1 MLQAIKEKKIKP
13 YKKRKRKKENKIKL
27 YKRRKKIKD
36 DNFFDNQPELISLLA
51 PEVIEE
57 HRDYIY
63 MGDDKFARIFSMMF
77 YPNYIEI
84 GWLDD
89 ILNTIG
95 DVDISIQVQ
104 VADERNVIKYLTHK
118 VTKLQS
124 DYILFEKQGNI
135 EELHRLNENIQ
146 AFEEMRRNIQ
156 INNDK
161 LFFIKVILRL
171 NAKSLKELNEKS
183 KILKDEFANKSC
195 EIRTLYFKQ
204 LDALKETLP
213 VNDNILKD
221 NTKNMTTAGL
231 AAMFPIARTKSSVK
245 DGIYLGRDLFTGLPL
260 NLETF
265 TSQLAN
271 ANIAIFGV
279 PGSGKSVTVKT
290 MVGRNAL
297 INRRASILD
306 IEGEY
311 VAQTEK
317 LGGRIIKVRQTI
329 PVGINLFDI
338 DIDDDEGFIDID
350 TKITEIRAI
359 MNGIINKYENR
370 TLKPNEIADIEQAV
384 REVYKEKEITKDIDS
399 IYEKTGGNYEG
410 KITFGNIKKKMPT
423 LTDFY
428 RVMKEKIK
436 NEELSSALSNFLRGK
451 TLGIFDCQSTLR
463 VNDQTICFDISE
475 IKDEIMRYYVCLV
488 LTTWITNKYMATKE
502 RNKRYVVVDEA
513 WNLFKN
519 KETSDFLENLAR
531 RARKKKVAMIL
542 ATQYLLELRQDR
554 QAEAILNC
562 CDTVIL
568 LKQSI
573 GSIDETM
580 KFFKLPL
587 GAKEILMKARPGEC
601 ILIKGGEVRA
611 IKIDMTKF
619 ESEFITT

>member
-1 MLQAIKEKKIKP
+1 MLQVKKEKKLKP
-13 YKKRKRKKENKIKL
+13 YKKRKRVKEE
-27 YKRRKKIKD
+27 D
-36 DNFFDNQPELISLLA
+36 FFDNQPQLMSLLA
-51 PEVIEE
+51 PEVIQEK
-57 HRDYIY
+57 RDYIY
-63 MGDDKFARIFSMMF
+63 MGDDKYARIFTLMV

-95 DVDISIQVQ
+95 DVDISTQVQ

-124 DYILFEKQGNI
+124 DYLLFERQGNI
-135 EELHRLNENIQ
+135 EELHRLEENIQ

-161 LFFIKVILRL
+161 MFFIKITLRV
-171 NAKSLKELNEKS
+171 NAESLKELNEKS
-183 KILKDEFANKSC
+183 KMLRDEFANRSC
-195 EIRTLYFKQ
+195 KIRPLYFKQ

-213 VNDNILKD
+213 LNNNILNDN
-221 NTKNMTTAGL
+221 NRNMTTRGL
-231 AAMFPIARTKSSVK
+231 AAMFPIARTKSSTQE
-245 DGIYLGRDLFTGLPL
+245 GIYLGRDLFTGLPM

-265 TSQLAN
+265 CDGLAN

-279 PGSGKSVTVKT
+279 PGAGKSVTVKT
-290 MVGRNAL
+290 IVGRSAL
-297 INRRASILD
+297 INRRSSILD

-311 VAQTEK
+311 VQQTEK
-317 LGGRIIKVRQTI
+317 LGGRIIKVRQSV

-338 DIDDDEGFIDID
+338 DIDEDEGFIDID
-350 TKITEIRAI
+350 SKVTEIRAI
-359 MNGIINKYENR
+359 INGIINKYENR
-370 TLKPNEIADIEQAV
+370 TLKPYEIADIEQAV
-384 REVYKEKEITKDIDS
+384 KEVYREKEITKDIHS
-399 IYEKTGGNYEG
+399 IYEKEGGKIEG

-423 LTDFY
+423 LTDFH
-428 RVMKEKIK
+428 RVMKQKIG
-436 NEELSSALSNFLRGK
+436 NEELAATLSNFLTGN
-451 TLGIFDCQSTLR
+451 TLGIFDCQSTLKI
-463 VNDQTICFDISE
+463 NDQIICFDISQ

-488 LTTWITNKYMATKE
+488 LTTWITNKYMATNE

-542 ATQYLLELRQDR
+542 ATQHLSELRQNR
-554 QAEAILNC
+554 QTEAIMNC
-562 CDTVIL
+562 CDTLIF
-568 LKQSI
+568 LKQAI
-573 GSIDETM
+573 GSIDEIM
-580 KFFKLPL
+580 KFFKLPS
-587 GAKEILMKARPGEC
+587 GAREILIKARPGEC
-601 ILIKGGEVRA
+601 ILVRGGDVRA